1 MFATGTRVPTR
12 SKPFLSMTH
21 VMFSYN
27 WDHQELVLEVFR
39 VLKSKGIDIW
49 VDVQGSSRLGKMAGS
64 TDEMMIK
71 ATPPRSAFV
80 KRRLVIHTRF
90 IAGLESFE
98 PRGRVCHQEIPGI
111 RQLQPRGNARRNVSL
126 CLSILCKCPHFCS
139 FVEPMMA

>member
-1 MFATGTRVPTR
+1 
-12 SKPFLSMTH
+12 
-21 VMFSYN
+21 MFSYN

-49 VDVQGSSRLGKMAGS
+49 VDVQGSSRLGKMAGYI
-64 TDEMMIK
+64 DEMMIK

-90 IAGLESFE
+90 VTGRESFE

-139 FVEPMMA
+139 CVEPMMA